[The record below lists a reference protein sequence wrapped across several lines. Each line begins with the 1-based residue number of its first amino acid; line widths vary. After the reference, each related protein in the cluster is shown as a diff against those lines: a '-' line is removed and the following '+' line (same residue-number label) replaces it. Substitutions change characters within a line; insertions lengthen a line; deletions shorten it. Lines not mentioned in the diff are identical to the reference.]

1 MKTLLRL
8 VPVFACLV
16 FVARAGAG
24 DLLLTAKWAAQNP
37 PWTSTVNTHVD
48 MNAEVLSAWRSISGN
63 NSAMCQAIW
72 NNLGPGLSGAGNCI
86 RNLYNTGNT
95 CSFDQ
100 NPAISVDS
108 RNNTAT
114 ITLRT
119 NNRLNF
125 TTSVQGPCNVVN
137 VGDPNFTAAVDVKAT
152 AVLSYNGSELHVDS
166 ANAEITHISLS
177 GNNTQAQAIIGM
189 GNVLGSITPILN
201 RLVGRPF
208 DFSGPLN
215 PSIIRVNTLL
225 AIAKSQ
231 LTLPGEDFSL
241 GSDNNGILFEAVAD
255 KCLSGQT
262 SGKLPGTDDVVCLT
276 SADWMKVNAVVKG
289 CTPAGKVEAKCPAA
303 SERGPKPPDGWF
315 GNGSCVSCACASP
328 RHWNA
333 SINACELR
341 LNVP

>member
-1 MKTLLRL
+1 MKILLKL
-8 VPVFACLV
+8 VPTLACL
-16 FVARAGAG
+16 FAARAGAQ
-24 DLLLTAKWAAQNP
+24 DLLLTEKWTAQNP
-37 PWTSTVNTHVD
+37 AWTSTTNTHVD
-48 MNAEVLSAWRSISGN
+48 LNSQVLSAWRSISAN
-63 NSAMCQAIW
+63 NGPMCQSVW
-72 NNLGPGLSGAGNCI
+72 SSLGPGLSGAGNCL

-100 NPAISVDS
+100 NPQISVDS

-119 NNRLNF
+119 SNNRLNF
-125 TTSVQGPCNVVN
+125 TTSVQGACNWIN
-137 VGDPNFTAAVDVKAT
+137 TGDPNFTANVDVNAT
-152 AVLSYNGSELHVDS
+152 AVLSYNGSEVHVNS

-189 GNVLGSITPILN
+189 GNVLGSITPVLN

-215 PSIIRVNTLL
+215 PSIIKVNTLL
-225 AIAKSQ
+225 AIARSQ

-241 GSDNNGILFEAVAD
+241 GSDNNGILFLATAD

-262 SGKLPGTDDVVCLT
+262 SGKLPGADEQVCLT
-276 SADWMKVNAVVKG
+276 NADWLKVNAVVKG
-289 CTPAGKVEAKCPAA
+289 CVAPGKVEAKCPAA

-315 GNGSCVSCACASP
+315 GNGSCVTCACASP
-328 RHWNA
+328 RHWNPG
-333 SINACELR
+333 INACELK
-341 LNVP
+341 LNVQ